1 MAGER
6 RRTRTPLWLAALMRL
21 EQSIPSDCC
30 VEFLGVGKSYG
41 DTTVLR
47 DIDLC
52 LPSGVTTAIVG
63 ASGSGKTTLLRLINA
78 LETVDTGTL
87 RVAGKPIPEDLTRF
101 RRGMGYAVQGAGL
114 LPHLSVLGN
123 VTLVAR
129 LAGWQPDAMQRRA
142 EQLLEQMNLPAQLWD
157 RFPGQ
162 LSGGQQQRVG
172 LCRALMLEPDLLLL
186 DEPFSAV
193 DPITRLELHEHF
205 AGLQKS
211 AAHSTIMVTHDM
223 REAEK
228 LAEHLVILAD
238 GSVAQAGPT
247 AEVIQAPDND
257 YVARLLAEQL
267 A

>member
-1 MAGER
+1 M
-6 RRTRTPLWLAALMRL
+6 P
-21 EQSIPSDCC
+21 C
-30 VEFLGVGKSYG
+30 VSLRGVGKRYG
-41 DTTVLR
+41 DTQVLR
-47 DIDLC
+47 DISLQF
-52 LPSGVTTAIVG
+52 PAGVTSAIVG

-78 LETVDTGTL
+78 LETVD
-87 RVAGKPIPEDLTRF
+87 AGELLVNGAPIPDDLTRF

-114 LPHLSVLGN
+114 LPHLSIFDN

-129 LAGWQPDAMQRRA
+129 LQGGPVERRNRRA
-142 EQLLEQMNLPAQLWD
+142 SELLCQMHLAQELWERYPA
-157 RFPGQ
+157 Q

-205 AGLQKS
+205 MALQS
-211 AAHSTIMVTHDM
+211 STHLSTILVTHDM
-223 REAEK
+223 REAVK
-228 LAEHLVILAD
+228 LADYMVILAA
-238 GSVAQAGPT
+238 GEVAQAGT
-247 AEVIQAPDND
+247 VAQVVDAPGND